1 MDHRIAMKQILII
14 ILHKIFVQ
22 MIKKIV
28 IRVLLRLL
36 MTPMNHLNVLT
47 QMDKQ
52 LNVVL
57 IYNNS
62 IVQIQMVYKLTAHYV
77 MIPQIIVYK
86 LIKHKIAIKTL
97 KIAQILHKIKIKVL
111 MIYKMKRLKM
121 KPNK

>member
-1 MDHRIAMKQILII
+1 
-14 ILHKIFVQ
+14 
-22 MIKKIV
+22 MIKNIV